1 MEISSISYSKSML
14 SQFSSMKKWS
24 EGRLPFV
31 VQLLRDCLP
40 MQGMQV
46 CLIPDLGT
54 KIHMSL
60 GIESR
65 HAATGKPSRCNKHL
79 VQPKTNKQAKNHKKG
94 MLISKLSM
102 NLLIGKYC
110 CKFKTKQRTKLV
122 EVMEFQLSS
131 FKSWK
136 MMLWKCC
143 TQYAANL
150 ENSAVATGPEK
161 VSFHSNPKET
171 QCQRMFK
178 LLHNCTHLTC

>member
-1 MEISSISYSKSML
+1 M
-14 SQFSSMKKWS
+14 
-24 EGRLPFV
+24 

-131 FKSWK
+131 FKS
-136 MMLWKCC
+136 
-143 TQYAANL
+143 
-150 ENSAVATGPEK
+150 
-161 VSFHSNPKET
+161 
-171 QCQRMFK
+171 
-178 LLHNCTHLTC
+178 